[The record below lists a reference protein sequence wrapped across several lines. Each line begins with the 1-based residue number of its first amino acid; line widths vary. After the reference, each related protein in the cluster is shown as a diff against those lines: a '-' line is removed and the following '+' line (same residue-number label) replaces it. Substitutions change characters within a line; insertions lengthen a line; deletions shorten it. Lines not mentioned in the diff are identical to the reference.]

1 MLRHQG
7 LKLKPSIK
15 IDTMEIDEVTSDLRG
30 FIRERFGIPEY
41 DSDFNDDVNLF
52 NYGYI
57 DSFGAVEL
65 TSFIENRFSIRLTES
80 DWVAFPLSTINEISS
95 FVSKRH
101 KGEL

>member
-1 MLRHQG
+1 MD
-7 LKLKPSIK
+7 K
-15 IDTMEIDEVTSDLRG
+15 MEIDQVTSDLRG
-30 FIRERFGIPEY
+30 FIRERFGIPEN
-41 DSDFNDDVNLF
+41 DSDFNDEVDLF

-101 KGEL
+101 KEEL

>member
-1 MLRHQG
+1 ME
-7 LKLKPSIK
+7 K
-15 IDTMEIDEVTSDLRG
+15 MEIDQVTSDLRG
-30 FIRERFGIPEY
+30 FIRERFGIPEN
-41 DSDFNDDVNLF
+41 DSDFNDEVDLF